1 MNCSDDCFLTRLFFL
16 ARESVDYFQ
25 NEEIIKPQGQTMK
38 RKATGVFLSLLV
50 LFAGAWSPT
59 ANSAN
64 IPEVGPDQG
73 LVVFYRPSSFKGGG
87 IRVGVN
93 HAEGLVGQLGNGT
106 YLYKFL
112 SPGAHTF
119 WSQVISQDTITVNV
133 EAGKTYFVL
142 AEVRMG
148 VYAGRPKFT
157 LVSEAQASSALA
169 AMN

>member
-1 MNCSDDCFLTRLFFL
+1 MNCGGDCRLTRLFVL
-16 ARESVDYFQ
+16 AREYINKFQ
-25 NEEIIKPQGQTMK
+25 IELNIKTQGQTMK
-38 RKATGVFLSLLV
+38 RKATSIFLSLL
-50 LFAGAWSPT
+50 LLLAGTWSAT

-93 HAEGLVGQLGNGT
+93 HAEGMVGQLVNGT
-106 YLYKFL
+106 YLHKFL
-112 SPGAHTF
+112 APGAHTF

-133 EAGKTYFVL
+133 EAGKTYYVL
-142 AEVRMG
+142 AEVRIG

-157 LVSEAQASSALA
+157 LVSEAQAMSALA